1 MTRYKLD
8 GSDFPKDPLSKRW
21 SRQQVATG
29 GAGEPIYTAFW
40 QIELAFPVLSVSDE
54 VSFFEGRW
62 LAGGLHTAVLPHPKT
77 GSMTGFTGVA
87 IADFSY
93 ELSDVDSDGWTE
105 SGPRLRLQHINL
117 GATGTV

>member
-8 GSDFPKDPLSKRW
+8 GIDFPKDPLTKRW

-40 QIELAFPVLSVSDE
+40 QIELAFPILSVDDE
-54 VSFFEGRW
+54 VSFFEAAW
-62 LAGGLHTAVLPHPKT
+62 LSGGLHTAVLPHPKT

-87 IADFSY
+87 IVDFSY

-105 SGPRLRLQHINL
+105 SGPRLRLGHINL